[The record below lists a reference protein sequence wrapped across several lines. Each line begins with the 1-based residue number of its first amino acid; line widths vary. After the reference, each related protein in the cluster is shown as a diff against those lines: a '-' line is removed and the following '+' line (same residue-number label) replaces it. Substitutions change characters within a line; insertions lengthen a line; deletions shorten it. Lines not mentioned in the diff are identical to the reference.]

1 MKRRKARNVA
11 KGMAAGLVGGLV
23 ATVVMTQFQALAGK
37 YLEDSEESQG
47 DQSSQEESS
56 HKANASGKDSNH
68 KQEQEE
74 EDDDATAK
82 LAGIIAKRVFHREL
96 SKPEKKKAGSVIH
109 YAFGSVVG
117 ALYGAVAE
125 LQPEV
130 TTGNGLVWGTGVW
143 ATADETAVPMLGL
156 SESPAQ
162 QPLSIHAYALSSHLV
177 YGGTLEMVRS
187 MLRKRL

>member
-11 KGMAAGLVGGLV
+11 KGMAAGLVGGLI
-23 ATVVMTQFQALAGK
+23 ATVVMTQFQSLAGK
-37 YLEDSEESQG
+37 YLEGSEDSQG
-47 DQSSQEESS
+47 DRSPQEKSSQKASS
-56 HKANASGKDSNH
+56 SERNGSNKH
-68 KQEQEE
+68 QEE
-74 EDDDATAK
+74 DEDATAK
-82 LAGIIAKRVFHREL
+82 LAGIIAERVLHREL

-109 YAFGSVVG
+109 YAFGSFVG

-130 TTGNGLVWGTGVW
+130 TSGSGLAWGAGVW
-143 ATADETAVPMLGL
+143 ATADEAAVPMLGL
-156 SESPAQ
+156 SEDPAQ

-177 YGGTLEMVRS
+177 YGGTLEIVRS